1 MPTQDSLRVQLVD
14 VLTTR
19 PGRTRVGEF
28 KFGARNRDV
37 LIDAKH
43 FFAGQWSG
51 VD

>member
-1 MPTQDSLRVQLVD
+1 MPTQNGFCVQLVD
-14 VLTTR
+14 VLTAG
-19 PGRTRVGEF
+19 PGRARVGEF